1 MVCRLTEREQGR
13 GKGGNSFKQATV
25 AEAKLAPV
33 ARSGIKSGRKK
44 DLQKLLIVNI
54 LYLS

>member
-1 MVCRLTEREQGR
+1 MTEREQGVW
-13 GKGGNSFKQATV
+13 GGNSFKQATV